1 MTQRD
6 ASTTHLML
14 RTGLWLCAVPVSV
27 VEETMRPLPI
37 TPLECGIG
45 PVKGLAICRGE
56 AVPVVCAAELLGEKA
71 AVIGRFVTI
80 RCGARRVALAVAS
93 VLGMRTL
100 DPGAEKDWPSL
111 AQGATSA
118 AIKTIGVLD
127 HQLLAVLHASRLVQA
142 EDWEKLDAA
151 PRLGAP

>member
-71 AVIGRFVTI
+71 AEDFGSRGGERLAFAGPGSDQ
-80 RCGARRVALAVAS
+80 RC
-93 VLGMRTL
+93 
-100 DPGAEKDWPSL
+100 D
-111 AQGATSA
+111 
-118 AIKTIGVLD
+118 
-127 HQLLAVLHASRLVQA
+127 
-142 EDWEKLDAA
+142 
-151 PRLGAP
+151 